1 MEQMIQQIRSHSNGF
16 LEVLALWIL
25 GTIASL
31 LVQAGPL
38 SIKAIVA
45 ELLIAVIGSV
55 VFYQFVTIQNWD
67 KPYII
72 LVGGLTALGGTR
84 TMAMIVQM
92 LTRGVSK

>member
-38 SIKAIVA
+38 SIRAIVA
-45 ELLIAVIGSV
+45 ELLIAVIGAV
-55 VFYQFVTIQNWD
+55 VFYQFVSIQGWD
-67 KPYII
+67 KPYVI
-72 LVGGLTALGGTR
+72 LVGGLASLGGTR
-84 TMAMIVQM
+84 TMSMIIQM
-92 LTRGVSK
+92 LTRGVAK